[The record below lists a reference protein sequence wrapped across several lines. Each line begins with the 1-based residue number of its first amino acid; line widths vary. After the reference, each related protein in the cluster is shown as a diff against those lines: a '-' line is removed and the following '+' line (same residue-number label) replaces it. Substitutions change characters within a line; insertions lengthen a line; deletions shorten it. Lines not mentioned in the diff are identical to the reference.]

1 MPYTIK
7 KLLCLS
13 FLYFVLFSIIL
24 FFILYLFLFPVF
36 LFSLLTTNYSYNA
49 AKMGFWTW
57 EHEKISTVSRNY
69 FCYFCYFYSFPYSK
83 NLNEKTTNTVIEEE
97 KEKEI
102 EKEIEKENSCIDVG
116 DEGSYYDMKNINNN
130 NMFNNK
136 ENKEDENNETI
147 KNKINRILINNLN
160 KLPKIINRHRLHS
173 SRDSIED
180 SEETGLLSDE
190 NGDIS
195 LNSNINTKSI
205 KFLKLPLPR
214 KKQCEMV

>member
-1 MPYTIK
+1 
-7 KLLCLS
+7 
-13 FLYFVLFSIIL
+13 
-24 FFILYLFLFPVF
+24 
-36 LFSLLTTNYSYNA
+36 
-49 AKMGFWTW
+49 MGFWTW
-57 EHEKISTVSRNY
+57 ENEKTSTVSWNY
-69 FCYFCYFYSFPYSK
+69 FCYFCNFYFFPSSK
-83 NLNEKTTNTVIEEE
+83 NLNEKTKNIVEGEE

-102 EKEIEKENSCIDVG
+102 EIEMENSCIDVG
-116 DEGSYYDMKNINNN
+116 DEDSYYDMKNANAN
-130 NMFNNK
+130 NMNNNK
-136 ENKEDENNETI
+136 ENKKVENTEVT
-147 KNKINRILINNLN
+147 KNKIKRILINNLN

-173 SRDSIED
+173 SRDSIVD